1 MRDRLLQAGFTQ
13 ADAETVTTLI
23 QRTPG
28 AMIKNETAFELHI
41 GESANQNPLVQS
53 IWMFAADLF
62 AAFVP
67 VLPFAFLPLASARTL
82 SVVVTTALLLVLG
95 VGRGIIGEKNV
106 VVTALQTLAIAATA
120 GGAGLLIG
128 SLISGRPGS

>member
-1 MRDRLLQAGFTQ
+1 
-13 ADAETVTTLI
+13 
-23 QRTPG
+23 
-28 AMIKNETAFELHI
+28 
-41 GESANQNPLVQS
+41 
-53 IWMFAADLF
+53 MFAADLF